1 MANSNRIRTRI
12 ETTDG
17 RRVDS
22 TDARRVERIDGS
34 DVARDEPAIR
44 DLLKQLA
51 AQSSDLVRGEVS
63 LAKLEL
69 RDMARQVAVD
79 AAKLGAAV
87 ALAFAGAL
95 ALVAAA
101 VIGLGVLLDGRYAL
115 SALIVGAV
123 VLAVGGVLARAGMA
137 GLTSPPKPEATV
149 ESVKESGE
157 WARQE
162 AREFRDEIRS

>member
-1 MANSNRIRTRI
+1 MASSNRVRTRI
-12 ETTDG
+12 ETVDG
-17 RRVDS
+17 RRIEPMDGRRS
-22 TDARRVERIDGS
+22 QLDGNDAAGG
-34 DVARDEPAIR
+34 EPAIR
-44 DLLKQLA
+44 DLIKQLA

-63 LAKLEL
+63 LAKLEM

-79 AAKLGAAV
+79 SAKLGAAV

-115 SALIVGAV
+115 SALIVGVV
-123 VLAVGGVLARAGMA
+123 VLAIGGLLARAGLA
-137 GLTSPPKPEATV
+137 GLASPPKPEATV

-162 AREFRDEIRS
+162 VREFRDEIRS

>member
-1 MANSNRIRTRI
+1 
-12 ETTDG
+12 
-17 RRVDS
+17 VDN
-22 TDARRVERIDGS
+22 
-34 DVARDEPAIR
+34 EPAIR

-51 AQSSDLVRGEVS
+51 TQGTDLVRGEVS

-79 AAKLGAAV
+79 AAKLPEPLV

>member
-1 MANSNRIRTRI
+1 MADSNRIRTRI

-22 TDARRVERIDGS
+22 TDGRRVDRIDGN
-34 DVARDEPAIR
+34 DAAREEPAIR

-79 AAKLGAAV
+79 SAKLGAAV

-101 VIGLGVLLDGRYAL
+101 VVGLGVLLDGRYAL

-137 GLTSPPKPEATV
+137 GLASPPKPEATV

-162 AREFRDEIRS
+162 VREFRDEIRS

>member
-1 MANSNRIRTRI
+1 MATSNRIRTRV

-22 TDARRVERIDGS
+22 TDGRPVARIDGN
-34 DVARDEPAIR
+34 DAVRDEPAIR

-63 LAKLEL
+63 LAKLEM

-79 AAKLGAAV
+79 SAKLGVAV

-115 SALIVGAV
+115 SALIVGVV
-123 VLAVGGVLARAGMA
+123 VLAAGGVLARAGMA
-137 GLTSPPKPEATV
+137 GLASPPKPEATV
-149 ESVKESGE
+149 DSVKESRE
-157 WARQE
+157 WAKQE
-162 AREFRDEIRS
+162 VREFRDEIRS